1 MKRPLSFFSSQKSL
15 SQDERLLLCATKT
28 EKTKLNPFSISV
40 ILSEDVGPKKSSAA
54 GGVDK
59 QLSTVENGGGRLIFT
74 ISVSQAANL
83 MMSPVERSTMIRP
96 GTCV

>member
-1 MKRPLSFFSSQKSL
+1 MLDRRKAVRQEVL
-15 SQDERLLLCATKT
+15 
-28 EKTKLNPFSISV
+28 
-40 ILSEDVGPKKSSAA
+40 A